1 MFKRGIKKYKKL
13 ILGGV
18 LVVGLLSAYKA
29 SDEYFEV
36 SKNLDIFASV
46 YKEVNVSYVD
56 DVEPGSL
63 IKTAIDAMLKSLDP
77 YTNYY
82 SEAQTEDY
90 RFQVTGEYG
99 GIGATI
105 RQRGDYVVID
115 NPYEGYPAQQADLR
129 SGDIILE
136 VDGKSAKGKTSDDMT
151 KLLKGSAGTE
161 ITMKI
166 DRLGV
171 GELVK
176 TFKRAKIKVNNV
188 PYYGMVDKTTG
199 YIKLTGFTPDAGKE
213 VQDALKNLKKNNAG
227 MKSVIL
233 DLRGNG
239 GGLLHEAVN
248 VVNTFIKKGEL
259 VVSTKG
265 RDRDNNRTYST
276 LDDATDLDI
285 PLAILIDNGSASAS
299 EIVSGALQDLDRGV
313 LIGQK
318 SFGKGL
324 VQSSRL
330 LTYNTQMKITTSKYY
345 IPSGRCIQ
353 KLDYSHK
360 VNGKA
365 EAIADSLKRN
375 FFTRNR
381 RPVRDGEGVTPDIK
395 TPESKYT
402 KITQT
407 LLAKNIIF
415 DFATQYRNTHPS
427 ITMTKDF
434 ELTDKDFEEFTTF
447 TSGKDYNYNTDTE
460 DALQKFKDQATKEN
474 YILELSSEYESL
486 LNKLKR
492 NKANDLAKYK
502 EEIMQVL
509 EEEIASRYYFEKA
522 RIEASFDNDIEIKE
536 AISMLKDEVKF
547 NSILMG
553 R

>member
-1 MFKRGIKKYKKL
+1 MKHYKKI
-13 ILGGV
+13 ILGGI
-18 LVVGLLSAYKA
+18 LAIGIFSAYKA

-46 YKEVNVSYVD
+46 YKEVNISYVD

-63 IKTAIDAMLKSLDP
+63 IKTAIDAMLRSLDP

-105 RQRGDYVVID
+105 RQRGEYIVID
-115 NPYEGYPAQQADLR
+115 DPYEGYPAQQADLR
-129 SGDIILE
+129 AGDKILE

-166 DRLGV
+166 ERPGV
-171 GELVK
+171 GELIK
-176 TFKRAKIKVNNV
+176 TFKRAKIKLNNV
-188 PYYGMVDKTTG
+188 PYYGMVDKETG

-213 VQDALKNLKKNNAG
+213 VQDALKNLRKNNADLQ
-227 MKSVIL
+227 SIIL

-276 LDDATDLDI
+276 LDAATDTDI
-285 PLAILIDNGSASAS
+285 PLVVLIDGGSASAS
-299 EIVSGALQDLDRGV
+299 EIVSGSLQDLDRGV

-324 VQSSRL
+324 VQSQRM

-345 IPSGRCIQ
+345 IPSTRCIQ
-353 KLDYSHK
+353 KLDYTHK

-365 EAIADSLKRN
+365 EAIADSLKHN
-375 FFTRNR
+375 FFTRNH
-381 RPVRDGEGVTPDIK
+381 RPVKDGEGVTPDIK

-402 KITQT
+402 KITQS
-407 LLAKNIIF
+407 LLTKNIIF
-415 DFATQYRNTHPS
+415 DFATQYRNTHNTIS
-427 ITMTKDF
+427 ITKDF
-434 ELTDKDFEEFTTF
+434 DLTDKDFQDFITF
-447 TSGKDYNYNTDTE
+447 TNGKDYNYNTDTE
-460 DALQKFKDQATKEN
+460 DALQKFKDQASKEN
-474 YILELSSEYESL
+474 YLSDLNMEYESL

-492 NKANDLAKYK
+492 NKSNDIEKYK
-502 EEIMQVL
+502 TEIMQAL

-522 RIEASFDNDIEIKE
+522 RIEASFDNDLEIKE
-536 AISMLKDEVKF
+536 AIALLKDTAKY
-547 NSILMG
+547 SALLSG
-553 R
+553 K

>member
-1 MFKRGIKKYKKL
+1 MYKNAVKRSKKL
-13 ILGGV
+13 IFGAI
-18 LVVGLLSAYKA
+18 LVIGIFSAYKA

-36 SKNLDIFASV
+36 SKNLDIFSSV
-46 YKEVNVSYVD
+46 YKEINTSYVD
-56 DVEPGSL
+56 EVETGSL

-129 SGDIILE
+129 AGDKIIE
-136 VDGKSAKGKTSDDMT
+136 VDGKSTKNKTNEDMT

-161 ITMKI
+161 IIMKI
-166 DRLGV
+166 ERPGV
-171 GELVK
+171 GEMVK

-188 PYYGMVDKTTG
+188 PYFGMIDQSTG

-213 VQDALKNLKKNNAG
+213 VQDALKNLKKNNTS

-248 VVNTFIKKGEL
+248 VVNTFIKKAEL

-265 RDRDNNRTYST
+265 RDQENNRTYST
-276 LDDATDLDI
+276 LDAATDTEI
-285 PLAILIDNGSASAS
+285 PMVVLIDNGSASAS
-299 EIVSGALQDLDRGV
+299 EIVSGSLQDLDRGV

-324 VQSSRL
+324 VQSSRV
-330 LTYNTQMKITTSKYY
+330 LTYNTQMKLTTSKYY

-360 VNGKA
+360 VKGKA
-365 EAIADSLKRN
+365 EAIADSLKSN
-375 FFTRNR
+375 FYTKNHRL
-381 RPVRDGEGVTPDIK
+381 VRDGEGISPDIK
-395 TPESKYT
+395 TPESPYS

-407 LLAKNIIF
+407 LLTKNIIF
-415 DFATQYRNTHPS
+415 DFATQYRNTHTT

-434 ELTDKDFEEFTTF
+434 ELADKDFEEFKVF
-447 TSGKDYNYNTDTE
+447 TNGKDYKYNTDTE
-460 DALQKFKDQATKEN
+460 EALQKFKDQATKEN
-474 YILELSSEYESL
+474 YYGELITEYESL
-486 LNKLKR
+486 SLKLKK
-492 NKANDLAKYK
+492 NKENDLAKYK
-502 EEIMQVL
+502 AEIMQAL

-522 RIEASFDNDIEIKE
+522 RIEASFDNDHDIKE
-536 AISMLKDEVKF
+536 ALSVLNDPTRY
-547 NSILMG
+547 NSLILG
-553 R
+553 K

>member
-1 MFKRGIKKYKKL
+1 MKRYKKL
-13 ILGGV
+13 ILGGI
-18 LVVGLLSAYKA
+18 LAVGIFSAYKA

-46 YKEVNVSYVD
+46 YKEVNLSYVD

-105 RQRGDYVVID
+105 RQRGEYIVID

-129 SGDIILE
+129 AGDKILE

-166 DRLGV
+166 ERLGV
-171 GELVK
+171 GDMIK

-188 PYYGMVDKTTG
+188 PYFGMVDKETG

-213 VQDALKNLKKNNAG
+213 VQDALKNLKKNNEG

-248 VVNTFIKKGEL
+248 VVNTFVKKGEL
-259 VVSTKG
+259 VTSTKG
-265 RDRDNNRTYST
+265 RDRDNNRNYST
-276 LDDATDLDI
+276 LDAATDDGI
-285 PLAILIDNGSASAS
+285 PLVVLIDGGSASAS
-299 EIVSGALQDLDRGV
+299 EIVSGSLQDLDRGV

-324 VQSSRL
+324 VQSSRV

-375 FFTRNR
+375 FYTRNR

-402 KITQT
+402 KITQS
-407 LLAKNIIF
+407 LLSKNIIF
-415 DFATQYRNTHPS
+415 DFATQYRNTHDA
-427 ITMTKDF
+427 IKMTKDF
-434 ELTDKDFEEFTTF
+434 ELTGKDFQDFVTF

-474 YILELSSEYESL
+474 YLSELNTEYESL

-492 NKANDLAKYK
+492 NKSNDLEKYK
-502 EEIMQVL
+502 DEIMQVL
-509 EEEIASRYYFEKA
+509 EEEIASRYYYEKA

-536 AISMLKDEVKF
+536 AILLLKDTVKY
-547 NSILMG
+547 NSILSAK
-553 R
+553 

>member
-1 MFKRGIKKYKKL
+1 MKRYKKL
-13 ILGGV
+13 ILGGI
-18 LVVGLLSAYKA
+18 LAIGIFSAYKA

-46 YKEVNVSYVD
+46 YKEVNLSYVD

-105 RQRGDYVVID
+105 RQRGDYIVID
-115 NPYEGYPAQQADLR
+115 DPYEGYPAQQADLR
-129 SGDIILE
+129 AGDKILE

-151 KLLKGSAGTE
+151 KLLKGAAGTE
-161 ITMKI
+161 ISMKI
-166 DRLGV
+166 ERPGV
-171 GELVK
+171 GEMVK

-188 PYYGMVDKTTG
+188 PYFGMVDSETG

-227 MKSVIL
+227 LKSVIL

-248 VVNTFIKKGEL
+248 VVNTFVKKGEL
-259 VVSTKG
+259 VTSTKG

-276 LDDATDLDI
+276 LDAATDEEI
-285 PLAILIDNGSASAS
+285 PLVVLIDGGSASAS
-299 EIVSGALQDLDRGV
+299 EIVSGSLQDLDRGV

-324 VQSSRL
+324 VQSSRV

-375 FFTRNR
+375 FFTRNH

-402 KITQT
+402 KITQS
-407 LLAKNIIF
+407 LLSKNIIF
-415 DFATQYRNTHPS
+415 DFATQYRNTHDA
-427 ITMTKDF
+427 INVTKDF
-434 ELTDKDFEEFTTF
+434 ELTDKDFQDFVAF

-460 DALQKFKDQATKEN
+460 DALQKFKDQASKEN
-474 YILELSSEYESL
+474 YLSDLNAEYESL
-486 LNKLKR
+486 LAKLKR
-492 NKANDLAKYK
+492 NKNNDLEKYK
-502 EEIMQVL
+502 AEILQVL

-536 AISMLKDEVKF
+536 AIALLKDTSKY
-547 NSILMG
+547 NALLSAK
-553 R
+553 

>member
-1 MFKRGIKKYKKL
+1 VIKRYKKI
-13 ILGGV
+13 ILGGI
-18 LVVGLLSAYKA
+18 LAVGIFSAYKA
-29 SDEYFEV
+29 SDQYFEV
-36 SKNLDIFASV
+36 SKNLDIFSSV
-46 YKEVNVSYVD
+46 YKEINISYVD
-56 DVEPGSL
+56 EVEPGSL

-115 NPYEGYPAQQADLR
+115 DPYEGYPAQQADLR
-129 SGDIILE
+129 TGDRILE
-136 VDGKSAKGKTSDDMT
+136 VDGKSVKGKTSEDMT

-161 ITMKI
+161 ITLKI

-171 GELVK
+171 GELTK

-213 VQDALKNLKKNNAG
+213 VQDALKNLKKNNES

-248 VVNTFIKKGEL
+248 VVNTFVKKGEL
-259 VVSTKG
+259 VVKTLG
-265 RDRDNNRTYST
+265 RDQENNRTYNT
-276 LDDATDLDI
+276 LDAPTDLEI
-285 PLAILIDNGSASAS
+285 PLVVLIDNGSASAS
-299 EIVSGALQDLDRGV
+299 EIVSGSLQDLDRGV

-324 VQSSRL
+324 VQSSRM
-330 LTYNTQMKITTSKYY
+330 LTYNTQMKLTTSKYY

-375 FFTRNR
+375 FYTRNR
-381 RPVRDGEGVTPDIK
+381 RPVRDGEGVSPDLK
-395 TPESKYT
+395 TPESKYS
-402 KITQT
+402 KVTQS
-407 LLAKNIIF
+407 LLSKHIIF
-415 DFATQYRNTHPS
+415 DFATEYRSKHAT
-427 ITMTKDF
+427 ITLTKEF
-434 ELTDKDFEEFTTF
+434 ELGDKDFEDFINFTK
-447 TSGKDYNYNTDTE
+447 GKDYNYTTETE
-460 DALQKFKDQATKEN
+460 DALQKFKDQAAKEN
-474 YILELSSEYESL
+474 YLSGLSSEFESL
-486 LNKLKR
+486 STKLKIS
-492 NKANDLAKYK
+492 KSNDLDKYK
-502 EEIMQVL
+502 SEILQVL

-536 AISMLKDEVKF
+536 AIS
-547 NSILMG
+547 ILNNAEKYNAIVSG

>member
-1 MFKRGIKKYKKL
+1 MKGYKKL
-13 ILGGV
+13 ILGGILAIGV
-18 LVVGLLSAYKA
+18 FSAYKA

-46 YKEVNVSYVD
+46 YKEVNLSYVD

-105 RQRGDYVVID
+105 RQRGDYILID

-129 SGDIILE
+129 AGDKILE

-166 DRLGV
+166 ERLGV
-171 GELVK
+171 GEMTK

-188 PYYGMVDKTTG
+188 PYFGMVDTETG

-248 VVNTFIKKGEL
+248 VVNTFVKKGEL
-259 VVSTKG
+259 VTSTKG
-265 RDRDNNRTYST
+265 RDRDNNRSYST
-276 LDDATDLDI
+276 LDAATDDGI
-285 PLAILIDNGSASAS
+285 PLVVLIDGGSASAS
-299 EIVSGALQDLDRGV
+299 EIVSGSLQDLDRGV

-324 VQSSRL
+324 VQSSRV

-365 EAIADSLKRN
+365 EAIADSLKRS

-402 KITQT
+402 KITQS
-407 LLAKNIIF
+407 LLSKNLIF
-415 DFATQYRNTHPS
+415 DFATQYRNTHDA
-427 ITMTKDF
+427 IKMTKDF
-434 ELTDKDFEEFTTF
+434 ELTEKDFQDFVAF

-474 YILELSSEYESL
+474 YLTELNAEYESL

-492 NKANDLAKYK
+492 NKSNDLDKYK
-502 EEIMQVL
+502 DEIMQVL
-509 EEEIASRYYFEKA
+509 EEEIASRYYYEKA

-536 AISMLKDEVKF
+536 AIALLKDTTKY
-547 NSILMG
+547 NSILSVK
-553 R
+553 

>member
-1 MFKRGIKKYKKL
+1 MGGIL
-13 ILGGV
+13 A
-18 LVVGLLSAYKA
+18 VGIFSAYKA
-29 SDEYFEV
+29 SDQYFEV
-36 SKNLDIFASV
+36 SKNLDIFSSV
-46 YKEVNVSYVD
+46 YKEINISYVD
-56 DVEPGSL
+56 EVEPGSL

-105 RQRGDYVVID
+105 RQRGEYVVID
-115 NPYEGYPAQQADLR
+115 DPYEGYPAQQADLR
-129 SGDIILE
+129 TGDRILE
-136 VDGKSAKGKTSDDMT
+136 VDGKSVKGKTSEDMT

-161 ITMKI
+161 ITLKI

-171 GELVK
+171 GELTK

-213 VQDALKNLKKNNAG
+213 VQDALKNLKKNNEN

-248 VVNTFIKKGEL
+248 VVNTFVKKGEL
-259 VVSTKG
+259 VVKTLG
-265 RDRDNNRTYST
+265 RDQENNRTYNT
-276 LDDATDLDI
+276 LDAPTDLEI
-285 PLAILIDNGSASAS
+285 PLVVLIDNGSASAS
-299 EIVSGALQDLDRGV
+299 EIVSGSLQDLDRGV

-324 VQSSRL
+324 VQSSRM
-330 LTYNTQMKITTSKYY
+330 LTYNTQMKLTTSKYY

-375 FFTRNR
+375 FYTRNR
-381 RPVRDGEGVTPDIK
+381 RPVRDGEGVSPDLK
-395 TPESKYT
+395 TPESKYS
-402 KITQT
+402 KVTQS
-407 LLAKNIIF
+407 LLSKNIIF
-415 DFATQYRNTHPS
+415 DFATEYRSKNAS
-427 ITMTKDF
+427 ISLTKDF
-434 ELTDKDFEEFTTF
+434 ELGDKDFEDFINFTK
-447 TSGKDYNYNTDTE
+447 GKDYNYTTETE
-460 DALQKFKDQATKEN
+460 DALQKFKDQAAKEN
-474 YILELSSEYESL
+474 YLSGLNSEFESL
-486 LNKLKR
+486 STKLKLNKS
-492 NKANDLAKYK
+492 NDLNKYK
-502 EEIMQVL
+502 SEIIQVL

-536 AISMLKDEVKF
+536 AIS
-547 NSILMG
+547 ILNNAEKYNAIVSG

>member
-1 MFKRGIKKYKKL
+1 MQRYKKL
-13 ILGGV
+13 ILGGI
-18 LVVGLLSAYKA
+18 LAIGIFSAYKA
-29 SDEYFEV
+29 ADDYFEV

-46 YKEVNVSYVD
+46 YKEVNLSYVD
-56 DVEPGSL
+56 DVEPGTL
-63 IKTAIDAMLKSLDP
+63 IKAAIDAMLKSLDP

-115 NPYEGYPAQQADLR
+115 NPYEGYPAQLADLR
-129 SGDIILE
+129 SGDKILE
-136 VDGKSAKGKTSDDMT
+136 VDGKSAKGKTSEDMT
-151 KLLKGSAGTE
+151 KLLKGSAGTD

-171 GELVK
+171 GEMIK
-176 TFKRAKIKVNNV
+176 TFKRAKIKLNNV
-188 PYYGMVDKTTG
+188 PYFGMVDKNIG

-213 VQDALKNLKKNNAG
+213 VQDALKNLKKNNPE

-276 LDDATDLDI
+276 LDAATDIEI
-285 PLAILIDNGSASAS
+285 PLAVLIDNGSASAS
-299 EIVSGALQDLDRGV
+299 EIVSGSLQDYDRGV

-324 VQSSRL
+324 VQSSKM

-345 IPSGRCIQ
+345 ISSGRCIQ

-365 EAIADSLKRN
+365 EAIADSLKKG
-375 FFTRNR
+375 FFTKNR
-381 RPVRDGEGVTPDIK
+381 RPVKDGEGISPDVK
-395 TPESKYT
+395 TPESKYN
-402 KITQT
+402 KITQS
-407 LLAKNIIF
+407 LLSKNIIF
-415 DFATQYRNTHPS
+415 DFATQYRNTHTS

-434 ELTDKDFEEFTTF
+434 ELTEKDFQDFVAFTA
-447 TSGKDYNYNTDTE
+447 GKDYNYNTDTE
-460 DALQKFKDQATKEN
+460 EALQKFKDQATKEN
-474 YILELSSEYESL
+474 YIGELSSEYEL
-486 LNKLKR
+486 LLAKLKS
-492 NKANDLAKYK
+492 NKTNDIEKYK
-502 EEIMQVL
+502 AEIMQVL
-509 EEEIASRYYFEKA
+509 EEEIASRYYYEKA

-536 AISMLKDEVKF
+536 AIA
-547 NSILMG
+547 ILSDISKYNTLLIAK
-553 R
+553 

>member
-1 MFKRGIKKYKKL
+1 MKRYKKI
-13 ILGGV
+13 ILGGI
-18 LVVGLLSAYKA
+18 LAVGIFSAYKA
-29 SDEYFEV
+29 SDQYFEV
-36 SKNLDIFASV
+36 SKNLDIFSSV
-46 YKEVNVSYVD
+46 YKEINISYVD
-56 DVEPGSL
+56 EVEPGSL

-115 NPYEGYPAQQADLR
+115 DPYEGYPAQQADLR
-129 SGDIILE
+129 TGDRILE
-136 VDGKSAKGKTSDDMT
+136 VDGKSVKGKTSEDMT

-161 ITMKI
+161 ITLKI

-171 GELVK
+171 GELTK

-213 VQDALKNLKKNNAG
+213 VQDALKNLKKNNES

-248 VVNTFIKKGEL
+248 VVNTFVKKGEL
-259 VVSTKG
+259 VVKTLG
-265 RDRDNNRTYST
+265 RDQENNRTYNT
-276 LDDATDLDI
+276 LDAPTDLEI
-285 PLAILIDNGSASAS
+285 PLVVLIDNGSASAS
-299 EIVSGALQDLDRGV
+299 EIVSGSLQDLDRGV

-324 VQSSRL
+324 VQSSRM
-330 LTYNTQMKITTSKYY
+330 LTYNTQMKLTTSKYY

-375 FFTRNR
+375 FYTRNR
-381 RPVRDGEGVTPDIK
+381 RPVRDGEGVSPDLK
-395 TPESKYT
+395 TPESKYS
-402 KITQT
+402 KVTQS
-407 LLAKNIIF
+407 LLSKHIVF
-415 DFATQYRNTHPS
+415 DFATEYRSKHAT
-427 ITMTKDF
+427 ITLTKEF
-434 ELTDKDFEEFTTF
+434 ELGDKDFEDFINFTK
-447 TSGKDYNYNTDTE
+447 GKDYNYTTETE
-460 DALQKFKDQATKEN
+460 DALQKFKDQAAKEN
-474 YILELSSEYESL
+474 YLSGLSSEFESL
-486 LNKLKR
+486 STKLKIS
-492 NKANDLAKYK
+492 KSNDLDKYK
-502 EEIMQVL
+502 SEILQVL

-536 AISMLKDEVKF
+536 AIS
-547 NSILMG
+547 ILNNAEKYNAIVSG

>member
-1 MFKRGIKKYKKL
+1 MKRYKKL
-13 ILGGV
+13 ILGGI
-18 LVVGLLSAYKA
+18 LAVGIFSAYKA

-46 YKEVNVSYVD
+46 YKEVNLSYVD

-105 RQRGDYVVID
+105 RQRGEYIVID

-129 SGDIILE
+129 AGDKILE

-151 KLLKGSAGTE
+151 KLLKGSAGTD

-166 DRLGV
+166 ERLGV
-171 GELVK
+171 GEMVK

-188 PYYGMVDKTTG
+188 PYFGMVDKETG

-213 VQDALKNLKKNNAG
+213 VQDALKNLKKNNER

-248 VVNTFIKKGEL
+248 VVNTFVKKGEL
-259 VVSTKG
+259 VTSTKG
-265 RDRDNNRTYST
+265 RDRDNNRNYST
-276 LDDATDLDI
+276 LDAATDDGI
-285 PLAILIDNGSASAS
+285 PLVVLIDGGSASAS
-299 EIVSGALQDLDRGV
+299 EIVSGSLQDLDRGV

-324 VQSSRL
+324 VQSSKV

-375 FFTRNR
+375 FYTRNR

-402 KITQT
+402 KITQS
-407 LLAKNIIF
+407 LLSKNIIF
-415 DFATQYRNTHPS
+415 DFATQYRNTHDA
-427 ITMTKDF
+427 IKMTKDF
-434 ELTDKDFEEFTTF
+434 ELTEKDFQDFVTF

-460 DALQKFKDQATKEN
+460 DALQKFKVQATKEN
-474 YILELSSEYESL
+474 YLSELNSEYESL
-486 LNKLKR
+486 LNKLQR
-492 NKANDLAKYK
+492 NKSNDLEKYK
-502 EEIMQVL
+502 DEIMQVL
-509 EEEIASRYYFEKA
+509 EEEIASRYYYEKA
-522 RIEASFDNDIEIKE
+522 RIEASFDNDIEIRE
-536 AISMLKDEVKF
+536 AILLLKDTVKY
-547 NSILMG
+547 NSLLSAK
-553 R
+553 

>member
-1 MFKRGIKKYKKL
+1 MKRYKKL
-13 ILGGV
+13 ILGGI
-18 LVVGLLSAYKA
+18 LAVGIFSAYKA

-46 YKEVNVSYVD
+46 YKEVNLSYVD

-105 RQRGDYVVID
+105 RQRGEYIVID

-129 SGDIILE
+129 AGDKILE

-151 KLLKGSAGTE
+151 KLLKGSAGTD

-166 DRLGV
+166 ERLGV
-171 GELVK
+171 GEMVK

-188 PYYGMVDKTTG
+188 PYFGMVDKETG

-213 VQDALKNLKKNNAG
+213 VQDALKNLKKNNER

-248 VVNTFIKKGEL
+248 VVNTFVKKGEL
-259 VVSTKG
+259 VTSTKG
-265 RDRDNNRTYST
+265 RDRDNNRNYST
-276 LDDATDLDI
+276 LDA
-285 PLAILIDNGSASAS
+285 AIDDGISLVVLIDGGSASAS
-299 EIVSGALQDLDRGV
+299 EIVSGSLQDLDRGV

-324 VQSSRL
+324 VQSSKV

-375 FFTRNR
+375 FYTRNR

-402 KITQT
+402 KITQS
-407 LLAKNIIF
+407 LLSKNIIF
-415 DFATQYRNTHPS
+415 DFATQYRNTHDA
-427 ITMTKDF
+427 IKMTKDF
-434 ELTDKDFEEFTTF
+434 ELTEKDFQDFVTF

-460 DALQKFKDQATKEN
+460 DALQKFKVQATKEN
-474 YILELSSEYESL
+474 YLSELNSEYESL
-486 LNKLKR
+486 LNKLQR
-492 NKANDLAKYK
+492 NKSNDLEKYK
-502 EEIMQVL
+502 DEIMQVL
-509 EEEIASRYYFEKA
+509 EEEIASRYYYEKA
-522 RIEASFDNDIEIKE
+522 RIEASFDNDIEIRE
-536 AISMLKDEVKF
+536 AILLLKDTVKY
-547 NSILMG
+547 NSLLSAK
-553 R
+553 

>member
-1 MFKRGIKKYKKL
+1 MKRYKKL
-13 ILGGV
+13 IFGGI
-18 LVVGLLSAYKA
+18 LAIGFFSAYKA

-46 YKEVNVSYVD
+46 YKEVNLSYVD
-56 DVEPGSL
+56 DVEPGTL

-105 RQRGDYVVID
+105 RQRGDYIVID
-115 NPYEGYPAQQADLR
+115 DPYEGYPAQLADLR
-129 SGDIILE
+129 AGDKILE

-166 DRLGV
+166 ERLGV
-171 GELVK
+171 GELIK

-188 PYYGMVDKTTG
+188 PYFGMVDTETG

-213 VQDALKNLKKNNAG
+213 VQDALKSLKKNNAG

-239 GGLLHEAVN
+239 GGLLHEAIN

-259 VVSTKG
+259 VTSTKG
-265 RDRDNNRTYST
+265 RDRDNNRNYNT
-276 LDDATDLDI
+276 LDVVTDAEI
-285 PLAILIDNGSASAS
+285 PLVVLIDGGSASAS
-299 EIVSGALQDLDRGV
+299 EIVSGSLQDLDRGV

-324 VQSSRL
+324 VQSSRV

-375 FFTRNR
+375 FYTRNR
-381 RPVRDGEGVTPDIK
+381 RPVKDGEGVTPDIK
-395 TPESKYT
+395 TPDSKYNKVTQSLLT
-402 KITQT
+402 KY
-407 LLAKNIIF
+407 IIF
-415 DFATQYRNTHPS
+415 DFATQYRNKHNS
-427 ITMTKDF
+427 ISMTKDF
-434 ELTDKDFEEFTTF
+434 ELTEQDFADFVSF

-474 YILELSSEYESL
+474 YLSELSSEYEQL
-486 LNKLKR
+486 LAKLKR
-492 NKANDLAKYK
+492 NKSNDLEKYK
-502 EEIMQVL
+502 AEIMQVL

-536 AISMLKDEVKF
+536 AISLLK
-547 NSILMG
+547 NSSKYNSLLIG
-553 R
+553 K

>member
-1 MFKRGIKKYKKL
+1 VIKRYKK
-13 ILGGV
+13 IVLGGI
-18 LVVGLLSAYKA
+18 LAVGIFSAYKA
-29 SDEYFEV
+29 SDQYFEV
-36 SKNLDIFASV
+36 SKNLDIFSSV
-46 YKEVNVSYVD
+46 YKEINISYVD
-56 DVEPGSL
+56 EVEPGSL

-105 RQRGDYVVID
+105 RQRGEYVVID
-115 NPYEGYPAQQADLR
+115 DPYEGYPAQQADLR
-129 SGDIILE
+129 TGDRILE
-136 VDGKSAKGKTSDDMT
+136 VDGKSVKGKTSEDMT

-161 ITMKI
+161 ITLKI

-171 GELVK
+171 GELTK

-213 VQDALKNLKKNNAG
+213 VQDALKNLKKNNEN

-248 VVNTFIKKGEL
+248 VVNTFVKKGEL
-259 VVSTKG
+259 VVKTLG
-265 RDRDNNRTYST
+265 RDQENNRTYNT
-276 LDDATDLDI
+276 LDAPTDLEI
-285 PLAILIDNGSASAS
+285 PLVVLIDNGSASAS
-299 EIVSGALQDLDRGV
+299 EIVSGSLQDLDRGV

-324 VQSSRL
+324 VQSSRM
-330 LTYNTQMKITTSKYY
+330 LTYNTQMKLTTSKYY

-375 FFTRNR
+375 FYTRNR
-381 RPVRDGEGVTPDIK
+381 RPVRDGEGVSPDLK
-395 TPESKYT
+395 TPESKYS
-402 KITQT
+402 KVTQS
-407 LLAKNIIF
+407 LLSKNIIF
-415 DFATQYRNTHPS
+415 DFATEYRSKNAS
-427 ITMTKDF
+427 ISLTKDF
-434 ELTDKDFEEFTTF
+434 ELGDKDFEDFINFTK
-447 TSGKDYNYNTDTE
+447 GKDYNYTTETE
-460 DALQKFKDQATKEN
+460 DALQKFKDQAAKEN
-474 YILELSSEYESL
+474 YLSGLNSEFESL
-486 LNKLKR
+486 STKLKLNKS
-492 NKANDLAKYK
+492 NDLNKYK
-502 EEIMQVL
+502 SEIIQVL

-536 AISMLKDEVKF
+536 AIS
-547 NSILMG
+547 ILNNAEKYNAIVSG

>member
-1 MFKRGIKKYKKL
+1 MFKKGVKSYKKL
-13 ILGGV
+13 FFGGILA
-18 LVVGLLSAYKA
+18 VGLFSAYKA

-115 NPYEGYPAQQADLR
+115 DPYEGYPAQQADLR
-129 SGDIILE
+129 AGDIILE

-171 GELVK
+171 GEMIK

-188 PYYGMVDKTTG
+188 PYYGMVDKNTG

-213 VQDALKNLKKNNAG
+213 VQDALKTLKKNNAG
-227 MKSVIL
+227 MQSVIL

-248 VVNTFIKKGEL
+248 VVNTFIRKGEL

-276 LDDATDLDI
+276 LDEATDMEI

-324 VQSSRL
+324 VQSSRM

-375 FFTRNR
+375 FLTRNR
-381 RPVRDGEGVTPDIK
+381 RPVRDGEGITPDIK

-434 ELTDKDFEEFTTF
+434 ELTDKDFEDFAAFTN
-447 TSGKDYNYNTDTE
+447 GKDYNYNTDTE
-460 DALQKFKDQATKEN
+460 DALQKFKDQANKEN
-474 YILELSSEYESL
+474 YLTELTTEYESL

-502 EEIMQVL
+502 DEIMQVL

-536 AISMLKDEVKF
+536 AIALLKDEVKF
-547 NSILMG
+547 KSIIMG

>member
-1 MFKRGIKKYKKL
+1 MKRYKKL
-13 ILGGV
+13 ILGGI
-18 LVVGLLSAYKA
+18 LAIGLFSAYKA

-46 YKEVNVSYVD
+46 YKEVNLSYVD
-56 DVEPGSL
+56 VVEPGTL

-105 RQRGDYVVID
+105 RQRGDYIVID
-115 NPYEGYPAQQADLR
+115 DPYEGYPAQQADLR
-129 SGDIILE
+129 AGDKILE

-161 ITMKI
+161 ITMKVE
-166 DRLGV
+166 RPGV
-171 GELVK
+171 GELIK

-188 PYYGMVDKTTG
+188 PYFGMLDSETG

-213 VQDALKNLKKNNAG
+213 VQDALKSLKQNNSSL
-227 MKSVIL
+227 KSVIL

-248 VVNTFIKKGEL
+248 VVNTFVKKGEL
-259 VVSTKG
+259 VTSTKG

-276 LDDATDLDI
+276 LDAAVDTEI
-285 PLAILIDNGSASAS
+285 PLAVLIDGGSASAS
-299 EIVSGALQDLDRGV
+299 EIVSGSLQDLDRGV

-324 VQSSRL
+324 VQSSRV

-365 EAIADSLKRN
+365 EAVADSLKNN
-375 FFTRNR
+375 FFTRNK
-381 RPVRDGEGVTPDIK
+381 RPVRDGEGITPDIK
-395 TPESKYT
+395 TPESKYS
-402 KITQT
+402 KIT
-407 LLAKNIIF
+407 LSLIAKHLIF

-427 ITMTKDF
+427 IVMTKDF
-434 ELTDKDFEEFTTF
+434 ELGETDFSDFVSF
-447 TSGKDYNYNTDTE
+447 TSGKDYQYGTDAE
-460 DALQKFKDQATKEN
+460 LALDKFKEQATKEN
-474 YILELSSEYESL
+474 YMGDISTEYEQL
-486 LNKLKR
+486 LKKLKS
-492 NKANDLAKYK
+492 NKSNDIERYK
-502 EEIMQVL
+502 SEIMQVL

-522 RIEASFDNDIEIKE
+522 RIEASFDNDLDIAE
-536 AISMLKDEVKF
+536 AIAILKNQKRYQAML
-547 NSILMG
+547 SG
-553 R
+553 G

>member
-1 MFKRGIKKYKKL
+1 MKRYKKL
-13 ILGGV
+13 ILGGI
-18 LVVGLLSAYKA
+18 LAVGIFSAYKA

-46 YKEVNVSYVD
+46 YKEVNLSYVD

-105 RQRGDYVVID
+105 RQRGEYIVID

-129 SGDIILE
+129 AGDKILE

-166 DRLGV
+166 ERLGV
-171 GELVK
+171 GEMIK

-188 PYYGMVDKTTG
+188 PYFGMVDKETG

-213 VQDALKNLKKNNAG
+213 VQDALKSLKKNNEG

-248 VVNTFIKKGEL
+248 VVNTFVKKGEL
-259 VVSTKG
+259 VTSTKG
-265 RDRDNNRTYST
+265 RDKENNRNYST
-276 LDDATDLDI
+276 LDAATDDGI
-285 PLAILIDNGSASAS
+285 PLAVLIDGGSASAS
-299 EIVSGALQDLDRGV
+299 EIVSGSLQDLDRGV

-324 VQSSRL
+324 VQSSRV

-375 FFTRNR
+375 FYTRNR

-402 KITQT
+402 KITQS
-407 LLAKNIIF
+407 LLSKSIIF
-415 DFATQYRNTHPS
+415 DFATQYRNTHDA
-427 ITMTKDF
+427 IKMTKDF
-434 ELTDKDFEEFTTF
+434 ELTERDFQDFVAF

-474 YILELSSEYESL
+474 YLSELNTEYESL

-492 NKANDLAKYK
+492 NKSNDLEKYK
-502 EEIMQVL
+502 DEILQVL
-509 EEEIASRYYFEKA
+509 EEEIASRYYYEKA

-536 AISMLKDEVKF
+536 AILLLKDTVKY
-547 NSILMG
+547 NSILSAK
-553 R
+553 

>member
-1 MFKRGIKKYKKL
+1 MIKRYKK
-13 ILGGV
+13 IVLGGI
-18 LVVGLLSAYKA
+18 LAVGIFSAYKA
-29 SDEYFEV
+29 SDQYFEV
-36 SKNLDIFASV
+36 SKNLDIFSSV
-46 YKEVNVSYVD
+46 YKEINISYVD
-56 DVEPGSL
+56 EVEPGSL

-105 RQRGDYVVID
+105 RQRGEYVVID
-115 NPYEGYPAQQADLR
+115 DPYEGYPAQQADLR
-129 SGDIILE
+129 TGDRILE
-136 VDGKSAKGKTSDDMT
+136 VDGKSVKGKTSEDMT

-161 ITMKI
+161 ITLKI

-171 GELVK
+171 GELTK

-213 VQDALKNLKKNNAG
+213 VQDALKNLKKNNEN

-248 VVNTFIKKGEL
+248 VVNTFVKKGEL
-259 VVSTKG
+259 VVKTLG
-265 RDRDNNRTYST
+265 RDQENNRTYNT
-276 LDDATDLDI
+276 LDAPTDLEI
-285 PLAILIDNGSASAS
+285 PLVVLIDNGSASAS
-299 EIVSGALQDLDRGV
+299 EIVSGSLQDLDRGV

-324 VQSSRL
+324 VQSSRM
-330 LTYNTQMKITTSKYY
+330 LTYNTQMKLTTSKYY

-375 FFTRNR
+375 FYTRNR
-381 RPVRDGEGVTPDIK
+381 RPVRDGEGVSPDLK
-395 TPESKYT
+395 TPESKYS
-402 KITQT
+402 KVTQS
-407 LLAKNIIF
+407 LLSKHIIF
-415 DFATQYRNTHPS
+415 DFATEYRSKHAT
-427 ITMTKDF
+427 ITLTKEF
-434 ELTDKDFEEFTTF
+434 ELGDKDFEDFINFTK
-447 TSGKDYNYNTDTE
+447 GKDYNYTTETE
-460 DALQKFKDQATKEN
+460 DALQKFKDQAAKEN
-474 YILELSSEYESL
+474 YLSGLSSEFESL
-486 LNKLKR
+486 STKLKIS
-492 NKANDLAKYK
+492 KSNDLDKYK
-502 EEIMQVL
+502 SEILQVL

-536 AISMLKDEVKF
+536 AIS
-547 NSILMG
+547 ILNNAEKYNAIVSG

>member
-1 MFKRGIKKYKKL
+1 VAKRYKKI
-13 ILGGV
+13 ILGGI
-18 LVVGLLSAYKA
+18 LAIGIFSAYKA
-29 SDEYFEV
+29 SDQYFEV
-36 SKNLDIFASV
+36 SKNLDIFSSV
-46 YKEVNVSYVD
+46 YKEINISYVD
-56 DVEPGSL
+56 EVEPGSL

-129 SGDIILE
+129 AGDRIIE

-161 ITMKI
+161 ITLKI
-166 DRLGV
+166 ERLGV
-171 GELVK
+171 GELIK

-188 PYYGMVDKTTG
+188 PYFGMVDKTTG

-213 VQDALKNLKKNNAG
+213 VQDALKSLKKNNES

-248 VVNTFIKKGEL
+248 VVNTFVKKGEL
-259 VVSTKG
+259 VVKTLG
-265 RDRDNNRTYST
+265 RDQENNRTYNT
-276 LDDATDLDI
+276 LDAPIDLEI
-285 PLAILIDNGSASAS
+285 HLVILIDNGSASAS
-299 EIVSGALQDLDRGV
+299 EIVSGSLQDLDRGV

-324 VQSSRL
+324 VQSSRM
-330 LTYNTQMKITTSKYY
+330 LTYNTQMKLTTSKYY

-375 FFTRNR
+375 FYTRNR
-381 RPVRDGEGVTPDIK
+381 RPVRDGEGVSPDLK
-395 TPESKYT
+395 TPESKYS
-402 KITQT
+402 KVTQS
-407 LLAKNIIF
+407 LLSKNIIF
-415 DFATQYRNTHPS
+415 DFATEYRNKYQN
-427 ITMTKDF
+427 ITVTKDF
-434 ELTDKDFEEFTTF
+434 ELVDKDFEDFISF
-447 TSGKDYNYNTDTE
+447 IKGKDYNYTTETE
-460 DALQKFKDQATKEN
+460 DALQKFKDQAVKEN
-474 YILELSSEYESL
+474 YLTGLNSEFESLSSKL
-486 LNKLKR
+486 KLNK
-492 NKANDLAKYK
+492 NNDLEKYK
-502 EEIMQVL
+502 SEIMQVL

-536 AISMLKDEVKF
+536 AIAILN
-547 NSILMG
+547 NSEKYNALISG

>member
-1 MFKRGIKKYKKL
+1 MQRYKKV
-13 ILGGV
+13 ILVGV
-18 LVVGLLSAYKA
+18 LAIGIFSAYKA
-29 SDEYFEV
+29 SDEYFEI

-46 YKEVNVSYVD
+46 YKEVNLSYVD

-105 RQRGDYVVID
+105 RQRGDYIVID
-115 NPYEGYPAQQADLR
+115 DPYEGYPAQQADLR
-129 SGDIILE
+129 AGDKILE

-166 DRLGV
+166 ERPGV
-171 GELVK
+171 GEMNK
-176 TFKRAKIKVNNV
+176 TFKRAKIKLNNV
-188 PYYGMVDKTTG
+188 PYFGMVDNETG

-213 VQDALKNLKKNNAG
+213 VQDALKSLKKNNAS

-248 VVNTFIKKGEL
+248 VVNTFVKKGEL

-265 RDRDNNRTYST
+265 RDRDNNRIYST
-276 LDDATDLDI
+276 LDAGTDTDI
-285 PLAILIDNGSASAS
+285 PLVVLIDGGSASAS
-299 EIVSGALQDLDRGV
+299 EIVSGSLQDLDRGV

-324 VQSSRL
+324 VQSQRM

-345 IPSGRCIQ
+345 IPSTRCLQ
-353 KLDYSHK
+353 KLDYTHK

-365 EAIADSLKRN
+365 EAIADSLKKN
-375 FFTRNR
+375 FFTRNH
-381 RPVRDGEGVTPDIK
+381 RPVKDGEGITPDIK
-395 TPESKYT
+395 TAESKYT
-402 KITQT
+402 KITQS

-415 DFATQYRNTHPS
+415 DYATQYRNTHNS

-434 ELTDKDFEEFTTF
+434 NLNDKDFQDFIAFTT
-447 TSGKDYNYNTDTE
+447 GKDYNYNTDTE

-474 YILELSSEYESL
+474 YLSDLSSEYEL
-486 LNKLKR
+486 LLTKLKR
-492 NKANDLAKYK
+492 NKSNDIEKYK
-502 EEIMQVL
+502 SEIVEVL

-522 RIEASFDNDIEIKE
+522 RIEASFDNDVDIKE
-536 AISMLKDEVKF
+536 AITLLKNTTKY
-547 NSILMG
+547 STLLTG
-553 R
+553 K

>member
-1 MFKRGIKKYKKL
+1 MKRYKKL
-13 ILGGV
+13 ILGGI
-18 LVVGLLSAYKA
+18 LAVGIFSAYKA

-46 YKEVNVSYVD
+46 YKEVNLSYVD

-105 RQRGDYVVID
+105 RQRGEYIVID

-129 SGDIILE
+129 AGDKILE

-151 KLLKGSAGTE
+151 KLLKGSAGTD

-166 DRLGV
+166 ERLGV
-171 GELVK
+171 GEMVK

-188 PYYGMVDKTTG
+188 PYFGMVDKETG

-213 VQDALKNLKKNNAG
+213 VQDALKNLKKNNER

-248 VVNTFIKKGEL
+248 VVNTFVKKGEL
-259 VVSTKG
+259 VTSTKG
-265 RDRDNNRTYST
+265 RDRDNNRNYST
-276 LDDATDLDI
+276 LDAATDDGISLVV
-285 PLAILIDNGSASAS
+285 LIDGGSASAS
-299 EIVSGALQDLDRGV
+299 EIVSGSLQDLDRGV

-324 VQSSRL
+324 VQSSKV

-375 FFTRNR
+375 FYTRNR

-402 KITQT
+402 KITQS
-407 LLAKNIIF
+407 LLSKNIIF
-415 DFATQYRNTHPS
+415 DFATQYRNTHDA
-427 ITMTKDF
+427 IKMTKDF
-434 ELTDKDFEEFTTF
+434 ELTEKDFQDFVTF

-460 DALQKFKDQATKEN
+460 DALQKFKVQATKEN
-474 YILELSSEYESL
+474 YLSELNSEYESL
-486 LNKLKR
+486 LNKLQR
-492 NKANDLAKYK
+492 NKSNDLEKYK
-502 EEIMQVL
+502 DEIMQVL
-509 EEEIASRYYFEKA
+509 EEEIASRYYYEKA
-522 RIEASFDNDIEIKE
+522 RIEASFDNDIEIRE
-536 AISMLKDEVKF
+536 AILLLKDTVKY
-547 NSILMG
+547 NSLLSAK
-553 R
+553 

>member
-1 MFKRGIKKYKKL
+1 MIKRYKK
-13 ILGGV
+13 IVLGGI
-18 LVVGLLSAYKA
+18 LAVGIFSAYKA
-29 SDEYFEV
+29 SDQYFEV
-36 SKNLDIFASV
+36 SKNLDIFSSV
-46 YKEVNVSYVD
+46 YKEINISYVD
-56 DVEPGSL
+56 EVEPGSL

-105 RQRGDYVVID
+105 RQRGEYVVID
-115 NPYEGYPAQQADLR
+115 DPYEGYPAQQADLR
-129 SGDIILE
+129 TGDRILE
-136 VDGKSAKGKTSDDMT
+136 VDGKSVKGKTSEDMT

-161 ITMKI
+161 ITLKI

-171 GELVK
+171 GELTK

-213 VQDALKNLKKNNAG
+213 VQDALKNLKKNNEN

-248 VVNTFIKKGEL
+248 VVNTFVKKGEL
-259 VVSTKG
+259 VVKTLG
-265 RDRDNNRTYST
+265 RDQENNRTYNT
-276 LDDATDLDI
+276 LDAPTDLEI
-285 PLAILIDNGSASAS
+285 PLVVLIDNGSASAS
-299 EIVSGALQDLDRGV
+299 EIVSGSLQDLDRGV

-324 VQSSRL
+324 VQSSRM
-330 LTYNTQMKITTSKYY
+330 LTYNTQMKLTTSKYY

-375 FFTRNR
+375 FYTRNR
-381 RPVRDGEGVTPDIK
+381 RPVRDGEGVSPDLK
-395 TPESKYT
+395 TPESKYS
-402 KITQT
+402 KVTQS
-407 LLAKNIIF
+407 LLSKNIIF
-415 DFATQYRNTHPS
+415 DFATEYRSKNAS
-427 ITMTKDF
+427 ISLTKDF
-434 ELTDKDFEEFTTF
+434 ELGDKDFEDFINFTK
-447 TSGKDYNYNTDTE
+447 GKDYNYTTETE
-460 DALQKFKDQATKEN
+460 DALQKFKDQAAKEN
-474 YILELSSEYESL
+474 YLSGLNSEFESL
-486 LNKLKR
+486 STKLKLNKS
-492 NKANDLAKYK
+492 NDLNKYK
-502 EEIMQVL
+502 SEIIQVL

-536 AISMLKDEVKF
+536 AIS
-547 NSILMG
+547 ILNNAEKYNAIVSG

>member
-1 MFKRGIKKYKKL
+1 MGGIL
-13 ILGGV
+13 A
-18 LVVGLLSAYKA
+18 VGIFSAYKA
-29 SDEYFEV
+29 SDQYFEV
-36 SKNLDIFASV
+36 SKNLDIFSSV
-46 YKEVNVSYVD
+46 YKEINISYVD
-56 DVEPGSL
+56 EVEPGSL

-105 RQRGDYVVID
+105 RQLGEYVVID
-115 NPYEGYPAQQADLR
+115 DPYEGYPAQQADLR
-129 SGDIILE
+129 TGDRILE
-136 VDGKSAKGKTSDDMT
+136 VDGKSVKGKTSEDMT

-161 ITMKI
+161 ITLKI

-171 GELVK
+171 GELTK

-213 VQDALKNLKKNNAG
+213 VQDALKNLKKNNEN

-248 VVNTFIKKGEL
+248 VVNTFVKKGEL
-259 VVSTKG
+259 VVKTLG
-265 RDRDNNRTYST
+265 RDQENNRTYNT
-276 LDDATDLDI
+276 LDAPTDLEI
-285 PLAILIDNGSASAS
+285 PLVVLIDNGSASAS
-299 EIVSGALQDLDRGV
+299 EIVSGSLQDLDRGV

-324 VQSSRL
+324 VQSSRM
-330 LTYNTQMKITTSKYY
+330 LTYNTQMKLTTSKYY

-375 FFTRNR
+375 FYTRNR
-381 RPVRDGEGVTPDIK
+381 RPVRDGEGVSPDLK
-395 TPESKYT
+395 TPESKYS
-402 KITQT
+402 KVTQS
-407 LLAKNIIF
+407 LLSKNIIF
-415 DFATQYRNTHPS
+415 DFATEYRSKNAS
-427 ITMTKDF
+427 ISLTKDF
-434 ELTDKDFEEFTTF
+434 ELGDKDFEDFINFTK
-447 TSGKDYNYNTDTE
+447 GKDYNYTTETE
-460 DALQKFKDQATKEN
+460 DALQKFKDQAAKEN
-474 YILELSSEYESL
+474 YLSGLNSEFESL
-486 LNKLKR
+486 STKLKLNKS
-492 NKANDLAKYK
+492 NDLDKYK
-502 EEIMQVL
+502 SEIIQVL

-536 AISMLKDEVKF
+536 AIS
-547 NSILMG
+547 ILNNAEKYNAIVSG

>member
-1 MFKRGIKKYKKL
+1 MKRYKKL
-13 ILGGV
+13 ILGGI
-18 LVVGLLSAYKA
+18 LAVGIFSAYKA

-46 YKEVNVSYVD
+46 YKEVNLSYVD

-105 RQRGDYVVID
+105 RQRGEYIVID

-129 SGDIILE
+129 AGDKILE

-166 DRLGV
+166 ERLGV
-171 GELVK
+171 GEMIK

-188 PYYGMVDKTTG
+188 PYFGMVDKETG

-213 VQDALKNLKKNNAG
+213 VQDALKSLKKNNEG

-248 VVNTFIKKGEL
+248 VVNTFVKKGEL
-259 VVSTKG
+259 VTSTKG
-265 RDRDNNRTYST
+265 RDRENNRNYST
-276 LDDATDLDI
+276 LDAATDDGI
-285 PLAILIDNGSASAS
+285 PLVVLIDGGSASAS
-299 EIVSGALQDLDRGV
+299 EIVSGSLQDLDRGV

-324 VQSSRL
+324 VQSSRV

-375 FFTRNR
+375 FYTRNR

-402 KITQT
+402 KITQS
-407 LLAKNIIF
+407 LLSKSIIF
-415 DFATQYRNTHPS
+415 DFATQYRNTHDA
-427 ITMTKDF
+427 IKMTKDF
-434 ELTDKDFEEFTTF
+434 ELTERDFQDFVAF

-474 YILELSSEYESL
+474 YLSELNTEYESL

-492 NKANDLAKYK
+492 NKSNDLEKYK
-502 EEIMQVL
+502 DEIMQVL
-509 EEEIASRYYFEKA
+509 EEEIASRYYYEKA

-536 AISMLKDEVKF
+536 AILLLKDTVKY
-547 NSILMG
+547 NSILSAK
-553 R
+553 